1 MKNIVKNQQQLAE
14 DLFKDFYIK
23 NKITKYVL
31 TKFNKFGQIK
41 KSNRNKIND

>member
-31 TKFNKFGQIK
+31 KKFNKFGQIK
-41 KSNRNKIND
+41 NRIETK